1 MAASSQTDA
10 FAVSQGNADTEF
22 NASDEAFSEWG
33 REFCIVFV
41 ITSLATTRFKVLVLL
56 QIKNARPAREASGDR

>member
-10 FAVSQGNADTEF
+10 FAVSQGKADTEY
-22 NASDEAFSEWG
+22 NAPDEAFPGWR

-41 ITSLATTRFKVLVLL
+41 ITSLATT
-56 QIKNARPAREASGDR
+56 